1 MARFVPIN
9 TYKPLKPRKMKN
21 KIDSSNFPPLATLE
35 RAGIK
40 IEIRSPRVLYI
51 RIADYIYYIDDSTG
65 EQLMD
70 YWHESE
76 QE

>member
-1 MARFVPIN
+1 
-9 TYKPLKPRKMKN
+9 MKN
-21 KIDSSNFPPLATLE
+21 EMNSANFAPLAILE

-40 IEIRSPRVLYI
+40 IEIHSPRVLYI